1 MALLLGTTIGSLVD
15 TISSSSDLAAGPLF
29 MMLRSSLLVITLLFF
44 IGTANLAVA
53 FTNHNRHIINTASY
67 NKSNS
72 SNNNNSS
79 SQKSSSQLNLYNSVE
94 EAIAEAERIGYEQ
107 GTDSEAYRVQWDIVE
122 ELEAA
127 DSHRSPT
134 TTPVQHEVSYGPLIT
149 SLDLL
154 QDKIDRKMDEL
165 NKLSRSLVEAGAG
178 PEVERLAYASEEMR
192 VILEEAVRS
201 LDQYR

>member
-1 MALLLGTTIGSLVD
+1 
-15 TISSSSDLAAGPLF
+15 
-29 MMLRSSLLVITLLFF
+29 MLRSQLIITLLFF

-67 NKSNS
+67 NKG
-72 SNNNNSS
+72 NNNNSS
-79 SQKSSSQLNLYNSVE
+79 SQKSSSKLNLYNSVE
-94 EAIAEAERIGYEQ
+94 EAIAEAQRIGYEQ
-107 GTDSEAYRVQWDIVE
+107 GTDSGAYRVQWDIVE

-134 TTPVQHEVSYGPLIT
+134 TTPVQQELSYGPLIT

-192 VILEEAVRS
+192 MILEEAVRS

>member
-1 MALLLGTTIGSLVD
+1 
-15 TISSSSDLAAGPLF
+15 

-67 NKSNS
+67 NKGNNS
-72 SNNNNSS
+72 SSSSNSS

-134 TTPVQHEVSYGPLIT
+134 TTPVQHEVNYGPLIT

-154 QDKIDRKMDEL
+154 QDQIDRKMDEL

-192 VILEEAVRS
+192 MILEEAVRS

>member
-1 MALLLGTTIGSLVD
+1 
-15 TISSSSDLAAGPLF
+15 
-29 MMLRSSLLVITLLFF
+29 MMIRSQLIITLLFF
-44 IGTANLAVA
+44 IATANLAVA

-67 NKSNS
+67 NKGNN
-72 SNNNNSS
+72 NNNNSS
-79 SQKSSSQLNLYNSVE
+79 SQKSSQQLNLYNSVE
-94 EAIAEAERIGYEQ
+94 EAIAEAQRIGYEQ
-107 GTDSEAYRVQWDIVE
+107 GTDSEAYKVAWDIVE

-134 TTPVQHEVSYGPLIT
+134 TTPVQQELSYGPLIT

-192 VILEEAVRS
+192 MILEEAVRS
-201 LDQYR
+201 MDQYR

>member
-1 MALLLGTTIGSLVD
+1 
-15 TISSSSDLAAGPLF
+15 
-29 MMLRSSLLVITLLFF
+29 MMLRPLLVIITLLFF

-53 FTNHNRHIINTASY
+53 FTNHNHIINTASY
-67 NKSNS
+67 NKRNSN
-72 SNNNNSS
+72 SNNNNHSS
-79 SQKSSSQLNLYNSVE
+79 SKKSSQQLNLYNSVE
-94 EAIAEAERIGYEQ
+94 EAIAEAKRIGYEQ

-134 TTPVQHEVSYGPLIT
+134 TTPVQQELSYGPLIT

-178 PEVERLAYASEEMR
+178 PEVERLAYASEEMKM
-192 VILEEAVRS
+192 ILEEAVRS